1 MRSVSFLSVA
11 LALGPAAVVAA
22 GTLGFSLG
30 CRKPDGSCKQTSDY
44 EADFDALQSVS
55 KLVRIYAASQC
66 DTAKNIIPAAKAK
79 GFKVVLG
86 VWPDTQESFDA
97 DTAALK
103 ATVPGNE
110 DIVEACTVGSET
122 LYRGNFTGEQLL
134 SKIQTVQGMLP
145 GVTVGTAD
153 SWNKYA
159 DGTADPLITGGVT
172 YFLANAFAYWQG
184 TEINNST
191 GTYFDDIA
199 QAIERIQK
207 IAGPDKAKK
216 ITIINGETGWPTDG
230 GSNYGAAAAGTN
242 NAAEFYKKGV
252 CGMLEWGVSVF
263 YFEAFDEPWKP
274 NSVGD
279 SGQAM
284 DEKHWG
290 LYTADRQIKFDTSC
304 SYS

>member
-1 MRSVSFLSVA
+1 MHFVSFLSVA

-22 GTLGFSLG
+22 GKLGFALG
-30 CRKPDGSCKQTSDY
+30 SQKPDGSCKQTSDY

-66 DTAKNIIPAAKAK
+66 DTAKNIIPAARSK

-122 LYRGNFTGEQLL
+122 LYRGNFTGAQLL
-134 SKIQTVQGMLP
+134 SKIKTVQGMLP

-153 SWNKYA
+153 SWNKFA

-172 YFLANAFAYWQG
+172 YLIVNAFAYWQG
-184 TEINNST
+184 TDINNST
-191 GTYFDDIA
+191 QTYFDDIA
-199 QAIERIQK
+199 QAMERIQN
-207 IAGPDKAKK
+207 IAGDNAKK
-216 ITIINGETGWPTDG
+216 
-230 GSNYGAAAAGTN
+230 
-242 NAAEFYKKGV
+242 
-252 CGMLEWGVSVF
+252 
-263 YFEAFDEPWKP
+263 
-274 NSVGD
+274 NSCH
-279 SGQAM
+279 Q
-284 DEKHWG
+284 W
-290 LYTADRQIKFDTSC
+290 
-304 SYS
+304 